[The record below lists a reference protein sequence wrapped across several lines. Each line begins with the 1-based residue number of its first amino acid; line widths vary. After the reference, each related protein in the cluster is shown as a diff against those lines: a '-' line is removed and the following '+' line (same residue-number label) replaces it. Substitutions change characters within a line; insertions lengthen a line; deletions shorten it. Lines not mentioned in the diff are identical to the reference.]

1 MVWRPRTTNPHGKW
15 YHNTTH
21 VSHPVPVSTEGWA
34 TPSPPTRYRR
44 PERWARYWLEPVDAS
59 CTLPSHFLLCPIY
72 LMKNHSQKHCCS
84 GVWQQIPSRFIYKAR
99 FPTRKSKEFQKRPL
113 KIPSFSEEMNDFQ
126 TCSVRKQLEVG
137 SRGKDIESLIG
148 RAKRIEIGVGKMMME
163 RRRRKHIS
171 IL

>member
-1 MVWRPRTTNPHGKW
+1 M
-15 YHNTTH
+15 
-21 VSHPVPVSTEGWA
+21 
-34 TPSPPTRYRR
+34 
-44 PERWARYWLEPVDAS
+44 
-59 CTLPSHFLLCPIY
+59 LLHLGIC
-72 LMKNHSQKHCCS
+72 
-84 GVWQQIPSRFIYKAR
+84 KAR
-99 FPTRKSKEFQKRPL
+99 LPTRKSKEFQKRPL

-137 SRGKDIESLIG
+137 SRGRDIESLIG